1 MMMQNFSDLTL
12 LFVEASKLDR
22 HLLKVWIYKDKC
34 VVVDF
39 SYSKVRFSFDI
50 TPSADG
56 LVSLDL
62 LQKNQE
68 SEFRIISDGER
79 KRALARN
86 VPLREALELLR
97 TAVNDVFAA
106 IDAGVPPGES
116 SIVNVDSAGGLPA
129 PAPRR
134 NKRPKPMKVGVLTLP
149 FNANIGGNL
158 QGYALIEVLRR
169 MGHQPVLINRRRA
182 PKGVRVDD
190 ALTKTDTEA
199 PLLSDTIALSHAPN
213 RAFIEKH
220 IAPISREFYS
230 TAHLGNNVD
239 QYEFDA
245 IVVGSDQVWRP
256 KYAKSILFDFFMK
269 FLPEENTRVKRISY
283 AASFG
288 TDDWEYDTDQT
299 AEVASLIKRFSA
311 VSVREDSGVG
321 LCRDHLGVEARHV
334 LDPTLLL
341 TPEHYAR
348 LFSPAQ
354 RRQQAGQLLAYILD
368 RNEDKTRVVEELSR
382 RLSISPYSTT
392 GLPFGP
398 AIPPEG
404 DEGDASVEGWL
415 AAIQQAAFVVTD
427 SFHGA
432 VFSILFNKPF
442 IAYGN
447 PKRGMARFVSLMR
460 MLGLEDRLVVQ
471 RGEIDV
477 DRMLQPIDWA
487 AVNRRLERLR
497 GESQE
502 FLTSALAGR
511 TRSSAPPTSQSP
523 DFDPRPVTASVADS
537 QTHPLKVLCT
547 GCGVCVSESKGSL
560 RMVWSRDGFLVPE
573 ATSAKVQAEAIR
585 VCPFNPLPDK
595 EVEDEDALAAQ
606 FLPRT
611 VKFDPK
617 AGRFENSYIGYS
629 KEFRTTSSSGGLA
642 TYVFHKLLEQKHVDY
657 IFVVKSDGKSGYE
670 YRVVDRSEEVVAA
683 SKTRYYPVT
692 MENLFDIIGRRKGRV
707 AVSGVACF
715 IKAIRLKQNYH
726 PELKEKIPFL
736 VGIICGG
743 LKSRLYTDFLSQS
756 AGIEGSYVEPEYRV
770 KDPNDWANH
779 YSFSAVDNKSER
791 HSIKM
796 GRLGDMWGS
805 GLFKSKACDFCTDV
819 LTELA
824 DISVGD
830 AWLPAYKRDGLGNS
844 VVVTRSALAD
854 QIIQAGIRSRELN
867 VNEAA
872 IGRVIQSQNGGFNH
886 KHHTLSFRTW
896 MYRYFTDE
904 PVPVIRSRLLKSIS
918 VPDAVIQIYK
928 GRTRSKSLAY
938 WNKSRKVD
946 VFGAMMRSS
955 RLNLKTAIAARK
967 EARESGRHPLSAL
980 LMTRRFEML
989 KREDQ
994 GDPSSRIMAR
1004 WLKRKTRGSQFQF
1017 DIMRAA
1023 VLEANVVHA
1032 HEEDTKPATAVPTP
1046 DTKAENQLEAS
1057 SLTL

>member
-1 MMMQNFSDLTL
+1 MLQNISDLTV
-12 LFVEASKLDR
+12 LFIESCKLDR
-22 HLLKVWIYKDKC
+22 HLLKVWVYKDRC
-34 VVVDF
+34 VVADF
-39 SYSKVRFSFDI
+39 LYKKIRFSFDI
-50 TPSADG
+50 TPSKDG
-56 LVSLDL
+56 AVSIDI
-62 LQKNQE
+62 LQKNQD
-68 SEFRIISDGER
+68 SAFRIMGGGDR
-79 KRALARN
+79 KRTLAAE
-86 VPLREALELLR
+86 VPLRQALERMR
-97 TAVNDVFAA
+97 TSVNDVLKT
-106 IDAGVPPGES
+106 IDTGVPLGGPSLGAE
-116 SIVNVDSAGGLPA
+116 DATGLASAPT
-129 PAPRR
+129 P
-134 NKRPKPMKVGVLTLP
+134 KRPARPEPMKVGVLTLP

-269 FLPEENTRVKRISY
+269 FLPEENKRVKRISY

-354 RRQQAGQLLAYILD
+354 RQQQSGQLLAYILD

-471 RGEIDV
+471 RGDIDV

-502 FLTSALAGR
+502 FLTSALSGAAAGEPVVAQARAKVDAPPVSQPTFASNSDAWLVRNLENSVELKVAQGGAVRGNFVWCELPRALEKQSSYRLTIRWAVRTKRRSINLYVRSRETGKFHQIGSVSVGDEPTNLGR
-511 TRSSAPPTSQSP
+511 TDLIEFILPEDDYSQIMLSALNFSGEQAGAEIFSITVQKLQETSKSAAVTDESERKPTSNFARNSERLALQ
-523 DFDPRPVTASVADS
+523 DNERFVNAYEE
-537 QTHPLKVLCT
+537 
-547 GCGVCVSESKGSL
+547 GVG
-560 RMVWSRDGFLVPE
+560 
-573 ATSAKVQAEAIR
+573 
-585 VCPFNPLPDK
+585 
-595 EVEDEDALAAQ
+595 
-606 FLPRT
+606 
-611 VKFDPK
+611 
-617 AGRFENSYIGYS
+617 
-629 KEFRTTSSSGGLA
+629 SSSGARARLMWLAHAVEKGLSHA
-642 TYVFHKLLEQKHVDY
+642 DFRAGFGKAAIQKLANEMEAWLAAGRP
-657 IFVVKSDGKSGYE
+657 SDDQFF
-670 YRVVDRSEEVVAA
+670 RAAA
-683 SKTRYYPVT
+683 SVMHFYFTR
-692 MENLFDIIGRRKGRV
+692 
-707 AVSGVACF
+707 
-715 IKAIRLKQNYH
+715 H
-726 PELKEKIPFL
+726 
-736 VGIICGG
+736 
-743 LKSRLYTDFLSQS
+743 
-756 AGIEGSYVEPEYRV
+756 
-770 KDPNDWANH
+770 
-779 YSFSAVDNKSER
+779 
-791 HSIKM
+791 
-796 GRLGDMWGS
+796 
-805 GLFKSKACDFCTDV
+805 
-819 LTELA
+819 
-824 DISVGD
+824 
-830 AWLPAYKRDGLGNS
+830 DGLGIDVSDVKEFFSAPAKGLIAKAGVSHGGVLAAS
-844 VVVTRSALAD
+844 VVREARVYAGRERSFLDVVYGRRSVREFTSEPVKDEHIRFAVQIAQLAPSVCNR
-854 QIIQAGIRSRELN
+854 QAP
-867 VNEAA
+867 
-872 IGRVIQSQNGGFNH
+872 RVH
-886 KHHTLSFRTW
+886 R
-896 MYRYFTDE
+896 FTD
-904 PVPVIRSRLLKSIS
+904 PATI
-918 VPDAVIQIYK
+918 
-928 GRTRSKSLAY
+928 
-938 WNKSRKVD
+938 
-946 VFGAMMRSS
+946 
-955 RLNLKTAIAARK
+955 
-967 EARESGRHPLSAL
+967 
-980 LMTRRFEML
+980 
-989 KREDQ
+989 
-994 GDPSSRIMAR
+994 
-1004 WLKRKTRGSQFQF
+1004 
-1017 DIMRAA
+1017 RAA
-1023 VLEANVVHA
+1023 VDLQRGFRGYKMPPNLLLVTSDLTAMLSPNERNQAFIDGGLFMMSLLLGLEQVGLGSCCLNTAMNAERENAIRKVVKIPETEVFISFVAVGHF
-1032 HEEDTKPATAVPTP
+1032 VPTVLTP
-1046 DTKAENQLEAS
+1046 VSVRYPVDEVLTHHVAS
-1057 SLTL
+1057 AAH